1 MFPYDNLFLI
11 DIETVPQHPLLID
24 ASDETQRLWE
34 DKARLIKDGDRLSA
48 DELYER
54 AGIYAEFGK
63 VICISLGY
71 FHQSGGS
78 LKLRIKSIYGED
90 EAVLLSDFA
99 RLIHTGDRQRWGFAG
114 HNIKEFDIP
123 YLCRRM
129 LIHGIALPKSLDIA
143 GLKPW
148 EVNFLDTLQL
158 WRFGDN
164 KNYTSLKLLAHC
176 FGIPSPKQDIDGSQ
190 VAEVFYVDN
199 DLERIVAY
207 CQRDVLTVA
216 QLLLRMKNLPML
228 SEDQVEVA
236 G

>member
-11 DIETVPQHPLLID
+11 DIETVPQYPLLID
-24 ASDETQRLWE
+24 APEEAQQLWAE
-34 DKARLIKDGDRLSA
+34 KARVLKDGDRLSA
-48 DELYER
+48 EELYER
-54 AGIYAEFGK
+54 AGIYAEFGRI
-63 VICISLGY
+63 ICISLGY
-71 FHQSGGS
+71 FHQSGGQ
-78 LKLRIKSIYGED
+78 LKLRIKSLYGDD
-90 EAVLLSDFA
+90 EAALLADFN
-99 RLIHTGDRQRWGFAG
+99 RVVGSGERQRWGFAG

-129 LIHGIALPKSLDIA
+129 LINGLTLPKSLDVA

-148 EVNFLDTLQL
+148 EVNFIDTLQL

-190 VAEVFYVDN
+190 VAEVYYADG
-199 DLERIVAY
+199 DLERIAAY

-216 QLLLRMKNLPML
+216 QLLLRMKNMPML
-228 SEDQVEVA
+228 TDDQVEVA